1 MSPSHAS
8 MAPTASSDPAS
19 SDLSP
24 PATAPAPTPTLA
36 PVPVTP
42 FVRRCTAVACLGG
55 CLYGYDTGVIS
66 GALPSLSASLQ
77 LSDSQ
82 AETVVAFLFI
92 GSALGAFIG
101 GNITDR
107 LGRKSSILMCDGIF
121 MVGSLVLGLA
131 PTYGVVLFGRIVI
144 GIAVAISA
152 IADVSYL
159 TEISPEAHRG
169 ALVSCNEASIS
180 LGFLLAYVV
189 SYLVTV
195 SISYDSGWRLMFGI
209 SGLIALVQFA
219 LMKNLPESPVWLA
232 EKGRVKEAEEAFA
245 LVRAGDNK
253 SVRDEPID
261 GDDSASE
268 FADPVHDAVVGVGGD
283 EFGPLPTNE
292 EQGAGEAGEV
302 SLKPIPLPPAH
313 SGYGEKAK
321 LSLSVYWRHV
331 IIALFLAVAQQIC
344 GHVNVLNYAPAI
356 FSEVFS
362 TSSNQSSS
370 LLATT
375 VILGVLKFL
384 LTTFVIFEVD
394 KIGRRFL
401 LLSGVFIITI
411 SLLLI
416 TAAYT
421 LGSEQESEFT
431 YTQRGLAVVGC
442 SGVVAGYALSYAPLT
457 WLIVSEVFPSSIRG
471 RALGMTT
478 ITTNAAAALIS
489 YSFLSGQDI
498 FGAAA
503 PFAAYFVLSLGSL
516 IFAFVAIPDT
526 GNSNAD
532 DIDHILA
539 PMPLWKMPC
548 CRGSLCARRQKE
560 SAKMTMVGD
569 KEDVSLSNAATVERI
584 GEEEEKEDSSS
595 GIIT

>member
-1 MSPSHAS
+1 MPA
-8 MAPTASSDPAS
+8 TASSDPAP
-19 SDLSP
+19 L
-24 PATAPAPTPTLA
+24 PASASAPASAAA
-36 PVPVTP
+36 PPVTP

-55 CLYGYDTGVIS
+55 LLYGYDLGVIS

-92 GSALGAFIG
+92 GSALGSFIG

-107 LGRKSSILMCDGIF
+107 IGRKSSILVCDGIF
-121 MVGSLVLGLA
+121 VLGSLVLGLA
-131 PTYGVVLFGRIVI
+131 PTYGAVLFGRIVI

-180 LGFLLAYVV
+180 LGFLLAYIV

-195 SISYDSGWRLMFGI
+195 SISYDSGWRIMFGL
-209 SGLIALVQFA
+209 SGLIALAQFA
-219 LMKNLPESPVWLA
+219 FMMKSPESPVWLA
-232 EKGRVKEAEEAFA
+232 EKGRMKEAEAAFA
-245 LVRAGDNK
+245 LVRAGDNVG
-253 SVRDEPID
+253 VRDEPID
-261 GDDSASE
+261 GDDSALD
-268 FADPVHDAVVGVGGD
+268 FADPADPVHDAVVGVGGD

-292 EQGAGEAGEV
+292 EHGAGETGEV
-302 SLKPIPLPPAH
+302 SLKPIPLPHAH
-313 SGYGEKAK
+313 PRHGAKEK
-321 LSLSVYWRHV
+321 LSLSVYWRHI

-344 GHVNVLNYAPAI
+344 GHINVLNFAPAI
-356 FSEVFS
+356 FAEVFS

-401 LLSGVFIITI
+401 LLSGIVIITI

-431 YTQRGLAVVGC
+431 AIQRGFAIVGC

-471 RALGMTT
+471 RALGITT
-478 ITTNAAAALIS
+478 ICTNAAAAMVS
-489 YSFLSGQDI
+489 YTFLSGQDI

-503 PFAAYFVLSLGSL
+503 PFAVYFVLSLGSL
-516 IFAFVAIPDT
+516 VFAFVAIPDT
-526 GNSNAD
+526 GGFVAD
-532 DIDHILA
+532 AGDGQDIEQILGS
-539 PMPLWKMPC
+539 MPLWKMPC
-548 CRGSLCARRQKE
+548 CRGGLCARRQRGSDEKE
-560 SAKMTMVGD
+560 
-569 KEDVSLSNAATVERI
+569 EVSLSKI
-584 GEEEEKEDSSS
+584 EDSSS
-595 GIIT
+595 RVIT

>member
-1 MSPSHAS
+1 MTA
-8 MAPTASSDPAS
+8 TASSDSAPPSPAH
-19 SDLSP
+19 
-24 PATAPAPTPTLA
+24 
-36 PVPVTP
+36 VTP

-92 GSALGAFIG
+92 GSALGSLIG

-107 LGRKSSILMCDGIF
+107 IGRKSSILVCDGIF
-121 MVGSLVLGLA
+121 VVGSLVLGLA
-131 PTYGVVLFGRIVI
+131 PTYGAILFGRIVI

-180 LGFLLAYVV
+180 LGFLLAYIV

-195 SISYDSGWRLMFGI
+195 SISYDSGWRIMFGL
-209 SGLIALVQFA
+209 SGVIALVQSA
-219 LMKNLPESPVWLA
+219 LMMKLPESPVWLA
-232 EKGRVKEAEEAFA
+232 EKGRVKEAEAAFA
-245 LVRAGDNK
+245 LVRAEDNNG
-253 SVRDEPID
+253 VRDEPID
-261 GDDSASE
+261 GDDSALD

-283 EFGPLPTNE
+283 DEFGPLPTNE
-292 EQGAGEAGEV
+292 EHGAGETGEV
-302 SLKPIPLPPAH
+302 SLKPIPLPHAH
-313 SGYGEKAK
+313 PRHGAKAA
-321 LSLSVYWRHV
+321 LSLSVYWRQI

-344 GHVNVLNYAPAI
+344 GHINVLNFAPAI
-356 FSEVFS
+356 FAEVFS
-362 TSSNQSSS
+362 TSSSQSSS

-401 LLSGVFIITI
+401 LLSGIVIITV

-431 YTQRGLAVVGC
+431 ATQRGFAVVGC

-457 WLIVSEVFPSSIRG
+457 WLIVSEIFPSTIRG
-471 RALGMTT
+471 RALGITT

-489 YSFLSGQDI
+489 YTFLSGQDI

-503 PFAAYFVLSLGSL
+503 PFAIYFSLSLGSFV
-516 IFAFVAIPDT
+516 FAVLAIPDT
-526 GNSNAD
+526 GDFVAD
-532 DIDHILA
+532 AGDGQDIEQILGS
-539 PMPLWKMPC
+539 MPLWKMPC
-548 CRGSLCARRQKE
+548 CRGSLCARRQRG
-560 SAKMTMVGD
+560 GD
-569 KEDVSLSNAATVERI
+569 ERKDISLSKIAAATERI
-584 GEEEEKEDSSS
+584 NEEEDSSS
-595 GIIT
+595 RVIT

>member
-1 MSPSHAS
+1 M
-8 MAPTASSDPAS
+8 
-19 SDLSP
+19 
-24 PATAPAPTPTLA
+24 
-36 PVPVTP
+36 
-42 FVRRCTAVACLGG
+42 
-55 CLYGYDTGVIS
+55 YGYDTGVIS

-92 GSALGAFIG
+92 GSALGSLIG

-107 LGRKSSILMCDGIF
+107 IGRKSSILVCDGIF
-121 MVGSLVLGLA
+121 VVGSLVLGLA
-131 PTYGVVLFGRIVI
+131 PTYGAILFGRIVI

-180 LGFLLAYVV
+180 LGFLLAYIV

-195 SISYDSGWRLMFGI
+195 SISYDSGWRIMFGL
-209 SGLIALVQFA
+209 SGVIALVQSA
-219 LMKNLPESPVWLA
+219 LMMKLPESPVWLA
-232 EKGRVKEAEEAFA
+232 EKGRVKEAEAAFA
-245 LVRAGDNK
+245 LVRAEDNVG
-253 SVRDEPID
+253 VRDEPID
-261 GDDSASE
+261 GDDSALD

-283 EFGPLPTNE
+283 DEFGPLPTNE
-292 EQGAGEAGEV
+292 EHGAGETGEV
-302 SLKPIPLPPAH
+302 SLKPIPLPHAH
-313 SGYGEKAK
+313 PRHGSKAA
-321 LSLSVYWRHV
+321 LSLSVYWRQI

-344 GHVNVLNYAPAI
+344 GHINVLNFAPAI
-356 FSEVFS
+356 FAEVFS
-362 TSSNQSSS
+362 TSSSQSSS

-401 LLSGVFIITI
+401 LLSGIVIITV

-431 YTQRGLAVVGC
+431 ATQRGFAVVGC

-457 WLIVSEVFPSSIRG
+457 WLIVSEIFPSTIRG
-471 RALGMTT
+471 RALGITT

-489 YSFLSGQDI
+489 YTFLSGQDI

-503 PFAAYFVLSLGSL
+503 PFAVYFALSLGSFV
-516 IFAFVAIPDT
+516 FAVLAIPDT
-526 GNSNAD
+526 GDFVAD
-532 DIDHILA
+532 AGDGQDIEQILGS
-539 PMPLWKMPC
+539 MPLWKMPC
-548 CRGSLCARRQKE
+548 CRGSLCARRQRG
-560 SAKMTMVGD
+560 GD
-569 KEDVSLSNAATVERI
+569 ERKDISLSKIAATTERI
-584 GEEEEKEDSSS
+584 NEEEDSSS
-595 GIIT
+595 RVIT

>member
-1 MSPSHAS
+1 M
-8 MAPTASSDPAS
+8 
-19 SDLSP
+19 
-24 PATAPAPTPTLA
+24 
-36 PVPVTP
+36 
-42 FVRRCTAVACLGG
+42 
-55 CLYGYDTGVIS
+55 YGYDTGVIS

-92 GSALGAFIG
+92 GSALGSLIG

-107 LGRKSSILMCDGIF
+107 IGRKSSILVCDGIF
-121 MVGSLVLGLA
+121 VVGSLVLGLA
-131 PTYGVVLFGRIVI
+131 PTYGAILFGRIVI

-180 LGFLLAYVV
+180 LGFLLAYIV

-195 SISYDSGWRLMFGI
+195 SISYDSGWRIMFGL
-209 SGLIALVQFA
+209 SGVIALVQSA
-219 LMKNLPESPVWLA
+219 LMMKLPESPVWLA

-245 LVRAGDNK
+245 LVRAEDNVG
-253 SVRDEPID
+253 VRDEPID
-261 GDDSASE
+261 GDDSALD

-283 EFGPLPTNE
+283 DEFGPLPTNE
-292 EQGAGEAGEV
+292 EHGAGETGEV
-302 SLKPIPLPPAH
+302 SLKPIPLPHAH
-313 SGYGEKAK
+313 PRHGAKAA
-321 LSLSVYWRHV
+321 LSLSVYWRQI

-344 GHVNVLNYAPAI
+344 GHINVLNFAPAI
-356 FSEVFS
+356 FAEVFS
-362 TSSNQSSS
+362 TSSSQSSS

-401 LLSGVFIITI
+401 LLSGIVIITV

-431 YTQRGLAVVGC
+431 ATQRGFAVVGC

-457 WLIVSEVFPSSIRG
+457 WLIVSEIFPSTIRG
-471 RALGMTT
+471 RALGITT

-489 YSFLSGQDI
+489 YTFLSGQDI

-503 PFAAYFVLSLGSL
+503 PFAVYFSLSTGSFVFAVL
-516 IFAFVAIPDT
+516 AIPDT
-526 GNSNAD
+526 GDFVAD
-532 DIDHILA
+532 AGDGQDIEQILGS
-539 PMPLWKMPC
+539 MPLWKMPC
-548 CRGSLCARRQKE
+548 CRGSLCARRQRG
-560 SAKMTMVGD
+560 GD
-569 KEDVSLSNAATVERI
+569 ERKDISLSKIAAATERI
-584 GEEEEKEDSSS
+584 NEEEDSSS
-595 GIIT
+595 RVIT

>member
-1 MSPSHAS
+1 MSSNRTIMPA
-8 MAPTASSDPAS
+8 TASSDPAP
-19 SDLSP
+19 L
-24 PATAPAPTPTLA
+24 PTSASANTSASEIP
-36 PVPVTP
+36 P

-55 CLYGYDTGVIS
+55 LLFGYDTGVIS

-92 GSALGAFIG
+92 GSALGSFIG

-107 LGRKSSILMCDGIF
+107 IGRKSSILVCDGIF
-121 MVGSLVLGLA
+121 VVGALVLGLA
-131 PTYGVVLFGRIVI
+131 PTYGAVLFGRIVI
-144 GIAVAISA
+144 GIAVAVSA

-180 LGFLLAYVV
+180 LGFLLAYIV

-195 SISYDSGWRLMFGI
+195 SISYDSGWRIMFGL

-219 LMKNLPESPVWLA
+219 LMMKLPESPIWLA
-232 EKGRVKEAEEAFA
+232 EKGRVKEAEAAFA
-245 LVRAGDNK
+245 LVQAGDN
-253 SVRDEPID
+253 VGLRDEPID
-261 GDDSASE
+261 GDDSASD

-283 EFGPLPTNE
+283 DEFGPVPTNE
-292 EQGAGEAGEV
+292 EQGVEKGEV
-302 SLKPIPLPPAH
+302 SLKPIPLPHAH
-313 SGYGEKAK
+313 PRHGAKAE
-321 LSLSVYWRHV
+321 LSLSVYWRQI

-344 GHVNVLNYAPAI
+344 GHINVLNFAPAI
-356 FSEVFS
+356 FAEVFS

-401 LLSGVFIITI
+401 LLSGIVIITA

-431 YTQRGLAVVGC
+431 ATQRGLAVVGC

-457 WLIVSEVFPSSIRG
+457 WLIVSEVFPSTIRG
-471 RALGMTT
+471 RALGVTT

-489 YSFLSGQDI
+489 YTFLSGQDI

-503 PFAAYFVLSLGSL
+503 PFAVYSALSLGSL
-516 IFAFVAIPDT
+516 VFAFVAIPDT
-526 GNSNAD
+526 GDFVAD
-532 DIDHILA
+532 AGDGQDIEQILGS
-539 PMPLWKMPC
+539 MPLWQMPC
-548 CRGSLCARRQKE
+548 CRGSLCARRQRGGVEKE
-560 SAKMTMVGD
+560 G
-569 KEDVSLSNAATVERI
+569 VSLSKVAATERI
-584 GEEEEKEDSSS
+584 NEEENSSS
-595 GIIT
+595 RVIT

>member
-1 MSPSHAS
+1 M
-8 MAPTASSDPAS
+8 
-19 SDLSP
+19 
-24 PATAPAPTPTLA
+24 
-36 PVPVTP
+36 
-42 FVRRCTAVACLGG
+42 
-55 CLYGYDTGVIS
+55 YGYDTGVIS

-92 GSALGAFIG
+92 GSALGSLIG

-107 LGRKSSILMCDGIF
+107 IGRKSSILVCDGIF
-121 MVGSLVLGLA
+121 VVGSLVLGLA
-131 PTYGVVLFGRIVI
+131 PTYGAILFGRIVI

-180 LGFLLAYVV
+180 LGFLLAYIV

-195 SISYDSGWRLMFGI
+195 SISYDDGWRIMFGL
-209 SGLIALVQFA
+209 SGVIALVQSA
-219 LMKNLPESPVWLA
+219 LMMKLPESPIWLA
-232 EKGRVKEAEEAFA
+232 EKGRLKEAEAAFA
-245 LVRAGDNK
+245 LVRAEDNVG
-253 SVRDEPID
+253 VREEPID
-261 GDDSASE
+261 GDDSALD
-268 FADPVHDAVVGVGGD
+268 FVDPADPVHDAVVGVGGD
-283 EFGPLPTNE
+283 DEFGPLPTNE
-292 EQGAGEAGEV
+292 EHGAGETGEV
-302 SLKPIPLPPAH
+302 SLKPIPLPHAH
-313 SGYGEKAK
+313 PRHGAKAA
-321 LSLSVYWRHV
+321 LSLSVYWRQI

-344 GHVNVLNYAPAI
+344 GHINVLNFAPAI
-356 FSEVFS
+356 FAEVFS
-362 TSSNQSSS
+362 TSSSQSSS

-401 LLSGVFIITI
+401 LLSGIVIITV

-431 YTQRGLAVVGC
+431 ATQRGFAVVGC

-457 WLIVSEVFPSSIRG
+457 WLIVSEIFPSTIRG
-471 RALGMTT
+471 RALGITT

-489 YSFLSGQDI
+489 YTFLSGQDI

-503 PFAAYFVLSLGSL
+503 PFAVYFALSLGSFV
-516 IFAFVAIPDT
+516 FAVLAIPDT
-526 GNSNAD
+526 GDFVAD
-532 DIDHILA
+532 AGDGQDIEQILGS
-539 PMPLWKMPC
+539 MPLWKMPC
-548 CRGSLCARRQKE
+548 CRGSLCARRQRG
-560 SAKMTMVGD
+560 GD
-569 KEDVSLSNAATVERI
+569 ERKDISLSKIAAATERI
-584 GEEEEKEDSSS
+584 NEEEDSSS
-595 GIIT
+595 RVIT